1 MQTVTIANQKP
12 ILSTFRSPGGPKL
25 GYGPDSKSDKRFDEL
40 NIRKAAEIPGP
51 GQYDPKTNVNPNG
64 TYFVDKYKNSQAPVF
79 TKQSR
84 LVTLDVSET
93 RKITP
98 GPGSYKAP
106 TEFGYYEINNFGST
120 FTQNVIPPKLNTS
133 RSALSL
139 YNPSSVQKPKEVT
152 QTS

>member
-25 GYGPDSKSDKRFDEL
+25 GYGPDAKSDNRFNEMH
-40 NIRKAAEIPGP
+40 IRRAAEIPGP
-51 GQYDPKTNVNPNG
+51 GQYELKTDVNAQG

-84 LVTLDVSET
+84 LVTLDPSET

-98 GPGSYKAP
+98 GPGSYKMP
-106 TEFGYYEINNFGST
+106 TEFGYYEINNLGGTGST
-120 FTQNVIPPKLNTS
+120 LTVP
-133 RSALSL
+133 
-139 YNPSSVQKPKEVT
+139 
-152 QTS
+152 